1 VRRVYLGLALAALSA
16 GCVSTLPA
24 SRLPEDDP
32 RPAALLGT
40 WRAYSAERSALQALA
55 RLAVDAPGAGADGGD
70 LAFRTKQRLWL
81 SRPAQLR
88 VEVLGFLD
96 TTVAVL
102 TTDGERY
109 ALFRTE
115 DHHHEEGP
123 VYPGLLWDVA
133 RLDLTPDE
141 AVEAI
146 LGALAADAEITPG
159 PAYLVGERVRIEFS
173 DRDSGAREVE
183 FGAGGE
189 LRRLAQ
195 LDAEGELIWEALY
208 YDFTS
213 LEGRPLA
220 HKVILRSAAGRA
232 RAELVLRNVEL
243 NPDIP
248 PDIFRLRPPETPG
261 GDAAEGG

>member
-1 VRRVYLGLALAALSA
+1 
-16 GCVSTLPA
+16 VSTKPA

-32 RPAALLGT
+32 RPAALLDA
-40 WRAYSAERSALQALA
+40 WRADSMRRNALQGLA

-70 LAFRTKQRLWL
+70 LSIRTKQRLWL
-81 SRPAQLR
+81 ERPARMR

-115 DHHHEEGP
+115 DHHYEQGP

-146 LGALAADAEITPG
+146 LGALAADAEVTRG
-159 PAYLVGERVRIEFS
+159 PAYLVGERLRIELT

-195 LDAEGELIWEALY
+195 LDAEGELVWEASY
-208 YDFTS
+208 GDFATV
-213 LEGRPLA
+213 GGTPFARTVA
-220 HKVILRSAAGRA
+220 LRSAEGRA
-232 RAELVLRNVEL
+232 RAEVVLRSVEL

-248 PDIFRLRPPETPG
+248 PDIFRLESPDEG
-261 GDAAEGG
+261 VSAE

>member
-1 VRRVYLGLALAALSA
+1 VRWLCLGIALVALA

-24 SRLPEDDP
+24 SRLPADDP
-32 RPAALLGT
+32 RPAALIEA
-40 WRAYSAERSALQALA
+40 WRADAGGRDALQALA
-55 RLAVDAPGAGADGGD
+55 RLAVDAPAAGSNGGD
-70 LAFRTKQRLWL
+70 LSFRTKQRLWL
-81 SRPAQLR
+81 ARPAQLR

-109 ALFRTE
+109 ALFRSE
-115 DHHHEEGP
+115 DHRHEEGP

-146 LGALAADAEITPG
+146 LGALAADAELTRG
-159 PAYLVGERVRIEFS
+159 PAHLVGDRVRIELS
-173 DRDSGAREVE
+173 DRDSGLREVE

-195 LDAEGELIWEALY
+195 LGANGELIWEANY
-208 YDFTS
+208 YDYAP
-213 LEGRPLA
+213 LAGRAFA

-232 RAELVLRNVEL
+232 SAELVLRDVEL

-248 PDIFRLRPPETPG
+248 PDIFRLRPPDEPG
-261 GDAAEGG
+261 EPAAEGG